1 MGQIMYEL
9 TKLLPYFIIF
19 PVLAFILYIGAFI
32 LSRKKLTNENAS
44 FYGLFMN
51 LRTVDMVSLSL
62 LFIHYFLIIES
73 IFVTEN
79 SIYMF
84 ILLFLPMITF
94 NILNFNLI
102 RVIPSLLN
110 SLLIYVL
117 LFFKTIFYSYIIEIQ
132 PAWYVI
138 ILFIVLCAFVVLY
151 STYVS
156 LTDLLTVLK
165 HDEFVKKKIKGAKKK

>member
-19 PVLAFILYIGAFI
+19 PVLAFILYIGAHFM
-32 LSRKKLTNENAS
+32 SKRQLTNENAS

-51 LRTVDMVSLSL
+51 LRTIDMVSLSL

-79 SIYMF
+79 SIYTF
-84 ILLFLPMITF
+84 LLLFIPMITF

-151 STYVS
+151 STYVT
-156 LTDLLTVLK
+156 LNDLLTVLK

>member
-19 PVLAFILYIGAFI
+19 PVLAFILYIGSFI
-32 LSRKKLTNENAS
+32 MSKKTLTNENAS

-62 LFIHYFLIIES
+62 LVIHYFLIIES
-73 IFVTEN
+73 IFVTDN
-79 SIYMF
+79 SIYIF
-84 ILLFLPMITF
+84 ILLFIPMITF
-94 NILNFNLI
+94 NLLNFNLI
-102 RVIPSLLN
+102 RVIPSLVN

-117 LFFKTIFYSYIIEIQ
+117 LFFKTIFYSYIVEIQ

-138 ILFIVLCAFVVLY
+138 LLFIVLCAFVVLY
-151 STYVS
+151 STYVF

-165 HDEFVKKKIKGAKKK
+165 HDEYVKKKIKGARKK

>member
-19 PVLAFILYIGAFI
+19 PVLAFILYIGAHFM
-32 LSRKKLTNENAS
+32 SKRQLTNENAS

-79 SIYMF
+79 SIYTF
-84 ILLFLPMITF
+84 LLLCIPMITF

-102 RVIPSLLN
+102 RVIPSLVN

-117 LFFKTIFYSYIIEIQ
+117 LFFKTIQIVPRKSLNAFLKMFTKYSLSTSLIVMNNIIG
-132 PAWYVI
+132 Y
-138 ILFIVLCAFVVLY
+138 
-151 STYVS
+151 
-156 LTDLLTVLK
+156 
-165 HDEFVKKKIKGAKKK
+165 